1 MSVKILFVCMGNICR
16 SPTAEGVFRSL
27 VSREP
32 QLKHV
37 KVDSCGTIGY
47 HVGEASDPRSVAA
60 AKKRGYDLSEIRAR
74 QLTKQDL
81 VDFEHI
87 LVMDN
92 DNYQNTVAL
101 AENDPTIIGK
111 VELFLDYAKN
121 STLTEV
127 PDPYYGGANGFDR
140 VIDLVE
146 DASIGL
152 IEKLKC

>member
-16 SPTAEGVFRSL
+16 SPTAEGVFRKL
-27 VSREP
+27 VRQEP
-32 QLKHV
+32 QLEYV

-74 QLTKQDL
+74 QLSKQDL
-81 VDFEHI
+81 IDSEQI

-92 DNYQNTVAL
+92 DNYQNTVVL
-101 AENDPTIIGK
+101 ADDDPTIIEK

-121 STLTEV
+121 STLREV
-127 PDPYYGGANGFDR
+127 PDPYYGGAKGFDQ

-146 DASIGL
+146 DASFGL
-152 IEKLKC
+152 IEKLKS

>member
-16 SPTAEGVFRSL
+16 SPTAEGVFRKL
-27 VSREP
+27 VRQEP
-32 QLKHV
+32 QLEYV

-74 QLTKQDL
+74 QLSKQYLIDS
-81 VDFEHI
+81 EHI

-92 DNYQNTVAL
+92 DNYQNTVVL
-101 AENDPTIIGK
+101 ADDDPTIIEK

-121 STLTEV
+121 STLREV
-127 PDPYYGGANGFDR
+127 PDPYYGGAKGFDR

-146 DASIGL
+146 VASFGL
-152 IEKLKC
+152 IEKLKG